1 MHKVEDRNAARKR
14 SMSQDEWWTLHGHT
28 VSEAKQRNILKK
40 PSATTSGRV
49 GQEGE
54 DAEAPPVP
62 AEEDE
67 RKEDDEKKGGRW
79 AKEEGGLRLSGGI
92 GMCAGAGRAL

>member
-1 MHKVEDRNAARKR
+1 MMVLGFYMHKVEDRNAACKR

-28 VSEAKQRNILKK
+28 VSEAKQRKILKK

-67 RKEDDEKKGGRW
+67 HKEEDEGKGGR
-79 AKEEGGLRLSGGI
+79 
-92 GMCAGAGRAL
+92 